1 MQVCHNI
8 LSIWTPPF
16 FNEIRAFKKKKKK
29 KKASHPPLPS
39 QSHKGRDGN
48 NEASSFQRLSLPISG
63 VEEEAPGH
71 EVT

>member
-16 FNEIRAFKKKKKK
+16 FNEIRALKKKKRPVT
-29 KKASHPPLPS
+29 HPSLPS
-39 QSHKGRDGN
+39 LTKAGMDN
-48 NEASSFQRLSLPISG
+48 NEASGFQRLSLPISG
-63 VEEEAPGH
+63 VGEEAPGH

>member
-1 MQVCHNI
+1 MNA
-8 LSIWTPPF
+8 TFF

-29 KKASHPPLPS
+29 KRPVTHPSLPS
-39 QSHKGRDGN
+39 LTKAGMDN

-63 VEEEAPGH
+63 VGEEAPGH